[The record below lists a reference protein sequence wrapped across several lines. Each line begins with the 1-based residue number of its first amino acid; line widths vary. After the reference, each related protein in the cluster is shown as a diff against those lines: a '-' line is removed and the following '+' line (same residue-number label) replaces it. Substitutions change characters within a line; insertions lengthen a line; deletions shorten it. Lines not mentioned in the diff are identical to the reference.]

1 MKRSQHKGYMI
12 MKTFELTRPIGA
24 PYFNFD
30 ELVQDTQLVAS
41 VIAENITEAIEKLQ
55 NEECITMHIVSVN
68 EETNIA
74 DVDIPL
80 RNSNWGWGMGYVMAA

>member
-1 MKRSQHKGYMI
+1 
-12 MKTFELTRPIGA
+12 MKTFELSRPIGA
-24 PYFNFD
+24 PWWRFD

-41 VIAENITEAIEKLQ
+41 VVASTIVEAIEKFQ

-80 RNSNWGWGMGYVMAA
+80 RNSNWGWGMGYIEEAK

>member
-1 MKRSQHKGYMI
+1 
-12 MKTFELTRPIGA
+12 MKTFELSRPIGA

-41 VIAENITEAIEKLQ
+41 VVASTIVEAIEKFQ
-55 NEECITMHIVSVN
+55 SEECITMNIVSVN
-68 EETNIA
+68 EETNVA

-80 RNSNWGWGMGYVMAA
+80 RNSNWGWGMGYIEEVKK

>member
-1 MKRSQHKGYMI
+1 
-12 MKTFELTRPIGA
+12 MKTFELTRPIGT

-41 VIAENITEAIEKLQ
+41 VVAENITEAIEKLQ

-68 EETNIA
+68 KETNIA

-80 RNSNWGWGMGYVMAA
+80 HNSNWGWGMGYVNVMAA

>member
-1 MKRSQHKGYMI
+1 

-30 ELVQDTQLVAS
+30 ELVLDTQLVAS

-68 EETNIA
+68 EKTNIA

-80 RNSNWGWGMGYVMAA
+80 RNSNWGWGMGYIEAA

>member
-1 MKRSQHKGYMI
+1 

-30 ELVQDTQLVAS
+30 ELVQKTELVAS
-41 VIAENITEAIEKLQ
+41 VLAANVTEAIEKLQ

-68 EETNIA
+68 KETNIA

-80 RNSNWGWGMGYVMAA
+80 RNSNWGWGMGYIEEVKND

>member
-1 MKRSQHKGYMI
+1 

-41 VIAENITEAIEKLQ
+41 VVAENITEAIEKLQ

-68 EETNIA
+68 KKTNIA

-80 RNSNWGWGMGYVMAA
+80 RNSNWEWGMGYVNVMAA

>member
-1 MKRSQHKGYMI
+1 

-41 VIAENITEAIEKLQ
+41 VVAENITEAIEKLQ

-80 RNSNWGWGMGYVMAA
+80 RNSNWGWGMGYVNVMAA

>member
-1 MKRSQHKGYMI
+1 MSIYK
-12 MKTFELTRPIGA
+12 EL
-24 PYFNFD
+24 
-30 ELVQDTQLVAS
+30 DT
-41 VIAENITEAIEKLQ
+41 VIADYVGWECYDVDDNNMPMYECADPTLAENITEAIEKLQ

-68 EETNIA
+68 EKTNIA

>member
-1 MKRSQHKGYMI
+1 

-30 ELVQDTQLVAS
+30 ELVQDTQLVAC
-41 VIAENITEAIEKLQ
+41 VVAENITEAIEKLQ

-80 RNSNWGWGMGYVMAA
+80 RNSNWGWGMGYVNVMAA